1 MHLNE
6 LARPHVQ
13 VSADIRAEEVGDTS
27 VLLSQTGIELGMG
40 LAFWLARFLGHV
52 DKVGITQPVHLT
64 FALWSPEIRTK
75 GDVERNTCFLPQ
87 VRA

>member
-1 MHLNE
+1 MSWR
-6 LARPHVQ
+6 RPHVQ

-40 LAFWLARFLGHV
+40 LVFWLARFLGHV

-75 GDVERNTCFLPQ
+75 GDSRTEYLFPATSQGLR
-87 VRA
+87 R